1 MKNRSVEKEVG
12 RRLKPFWICV
22 FIYACFEFM
31 VLTDGEFDVLEKAV
45 WCEFLMLL
53 CVGTLYIVKVIVR
66 IEMAIEDVQTNEQKT
81 ENVLNS
87 TKQKQ
92 WKCGS
97 WPENKR
103 LKKDG

>member
-22 FIYACFEFM
+22 FIYAWFEFM

-53 CVGTLYIVKVIVR
+53 CVGTLYVVKVIVR
-66 IEMAIEDVQTNEQKT
+66 IEMAIEDGQTNEQKT

-92 WKCGS
+92 WKLSCLS
-97 WPENKR
+97 ENKR
-103 LKKDG
+103 LKR